1 MQGYPSYE
9 VWGKL
14 LLNDLSINHLVSGEC
29 QKGDHFTIEVKSSS
43 EEKDN

>member
-9 VWGKL
+9 VWGEL
-14 LLNDLSINHLVSGEC
+14 LLNDLSISRLVSGER
-29 QKGDHFTIEVKSSS
+29 QKGGHFTIEVKSSS